1 MVLTWV
7 YAAVLR
13 RTHLYLYTDESG
25 FAFGDV
31 FMLAPVFDAGV
42 NVSVHLSPSFRVA
55 LGVP

>member
-1 MVLTWV
+1 MLTWV

-13 RTHLYLYTDESG
+13 RTHLYLYADESG